1 VSVCA
6 DGSKVCGYK
15 VCGCNVCGG
24 NVRQVDDS
32 AVFMGVR

>member
-1 VSVCA
+1 MSVCA